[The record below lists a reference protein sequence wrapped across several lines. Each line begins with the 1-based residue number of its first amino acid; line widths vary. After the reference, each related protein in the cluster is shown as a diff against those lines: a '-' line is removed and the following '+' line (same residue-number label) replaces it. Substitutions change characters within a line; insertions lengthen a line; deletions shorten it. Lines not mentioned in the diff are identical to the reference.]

1 MGPSISAARLYPP
14 RRPAAL
20 LSLTCVRAVTWYA
33 LSRRDTAVRAAC
45 CTRPSAILLLSAQC
59 PAPNAILCP
68 VSAGLPAP
76 PSSSRKLCC
85 DALNTLPG
93 TLVGARWT
101 TPFGSSSVPLS
112 LTNHVPEPHYCVVL
126 ASLGLRTS
134 SPTSTSSLEPAQRR
148 SCSWL
153 PISAPFLAQATI
165 LFLHYSL
172 SHLDK
177 LPTHLTTQVP
187 GSRRTPR
194 PRNVGPALPH
204 S

>member
-1 MGPSISAARLYPP
+1 MPG
-14 RRPAAL
+14 
-20 LSLTCVRAVTWYA
+20 
-33 LSRRDTAVRAAC
+33 
-45 CTRPSAILLLSAQC
+45 AQC
-59 PAPNAILCP
+59 YAMLMP

-93 TLVGARWT
+93 TLVGARST

-112 LTNHVPEPHYCVVL
+112 LANHVPEPHYCVVH

-134 SPTSTSSLEPAQRR
+134 SPTSFSSLEPAQRR

-153 PISAPFLAQATI
+153 PISAPFLAHATV
-165 LFLHYSL
+165 LFLHCSL

-177 LPTHLTTQVP
+177 LPTHLTIQVP
-187 GSRRTPR
+187 GSRRRLVLKRRPSPTTQLTGILRHQTPCSR
-194 PRNVGPALPH
+194 CKLRRCQCH
-204 S
+204 